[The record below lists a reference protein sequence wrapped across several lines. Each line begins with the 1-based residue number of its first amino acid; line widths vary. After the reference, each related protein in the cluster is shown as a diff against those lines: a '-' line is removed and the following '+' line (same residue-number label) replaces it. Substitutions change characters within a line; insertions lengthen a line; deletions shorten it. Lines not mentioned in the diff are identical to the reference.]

1 MFDVEWY
8 PCKIFQNGL
17 PSCGY
22 KADEIGADGAAG
34 EAATEAKKTDPKK
47 DPSINWFGF
56 VCLRVFF
63 CVQNG
68 YPFCMIFS
76 TVYTIASHKVLEF
89 NDLFLMFFNFSEFLM
104 CIFFEF

>member
-34 EAATEAKKTDPKK
+34 EAATEAKKTDSKK
-47 DPSINWFGF
+47 DPSIN
-56 VCLRVFF
+56 
-63 CVQNG
+63 
-68 YPFCMIFS
+68 
-76 TVYTIASHKVLEF
+76 
-89 NDLFLMFFNFSEFLM
+89 
-104 CIFFEF
+104 